1 LRDLRSISD
10 ADPDGQPWATA
21 TANTLLDA
29 HDLATQTRTRATET
43 LQPNIL
49 HRIHI
54 RNHYHGALAEAT
66 PTTRTNTPPTRQTH
80 TLITRFRHF
89 EDTIQQFATHLTPPT
104 NNEAERAVRPEKIQQ
119 PTSGGWR
126 TRQGLTDF
134 AIVQSYLD
142 TTNGD
147 VTNSTSS
154 NNSPPP
160 APCNHQTLTPA
171 E

>member
-1 LRDLRSISD
+1 M
-10 ADPDGQPWATA
+10 PTP
-21 TANTLLDA
+21 TANPGRPRRPTPCSTPTTSPPKPA
-29 HDLATQTRTRATET
+29 RAPPRPSSPTFCT
-43 LQPNIL
+43 
-49 HRIHI
+49 RIHI
-54 RNHYHGALAEAT
+54 RNHGAPAEAT

-104 NNEAERAVRPEKIQQ
+104 NNEAERAARPEKIQQ

-142 TTNGD
+142 TPNGD

-160 APCNHQTLTPA
+160 APCNHQP
-171 E
+171 